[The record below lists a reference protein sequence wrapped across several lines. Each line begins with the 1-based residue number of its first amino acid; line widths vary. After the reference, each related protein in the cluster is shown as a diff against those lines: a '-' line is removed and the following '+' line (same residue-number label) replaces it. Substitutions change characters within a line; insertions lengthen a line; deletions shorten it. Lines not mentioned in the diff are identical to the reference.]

1 VSSAIVKNVL
11 ILGMGVV
18 VEGFWKFPILNTA
31 FFMLGV
37 VTFSFIITRDLYI
50 VQYSTVMPVVFDWQ
64 RLTFEK

>member
-1 VSSAIVKNVL
+1 
-11 ILGMGVV
+11 MGVV